1 MKKKIAIV
9 TGASSGMGREFA
21 KTIPF
26 HYSNLD
32 EVWLIARNTKKLESL
47 KSEMIFNTR
56 VLSLDLTK
64 DESFDEIKNLLNS
77 DEYEIDL
84 LINASG
90 YGIFDSVVNTSYEDN
105 IGMIDLNVSALT
117 KMCIL
122 CIPYMSNK
130 SHIVNFGSVAS
141 FQPVPYIN
149 IYAATKAYVLSFSRS
164 LNRELQPKGIH
175 VMAICPYWTK
185 TAFFDRAVTEN
196 KVVKKYVAMYQS
208 KDNIERAWQD
218 LKKGK
223 DVSQYG
229 FIARGQV
236 LLCKIL
242 PHKWVMSIWMKQ
254 QGLNKKN
261 K

>member
-26 HYSNLD
+26 HYSTLD

-47 KSEMIFNTR
+47 QTEMIFNTK
-56 VLSLDLTK
+56 VISLDLTK
-64 DESFDEIKNLLNS
+64 DESFIELKNLL
-77 DEYEIDL
+77 EKEELEIDL
-84 LINASG
+84 LVNASG
-90 YGIFDSVVNTSYEDN
+90 FGIFDSVVNTSEEDN
-105 IGMIDLNVSALT
+105 IGMIDLNVRALT
-117 KMCIL
+117 KMCTL

-130 SHIVNFGSVAS
+130 SNIVNFASVAA

-164 LNRELQPKGIH
+164 LNRELTPQGIH
-175 VMAICPYWTK
+175 VMAVCPFWTK
-185 TAFFDRAVTEN
+185 TAFFDRAVTDN
-196 KVVKKYVAMYQS
+196 VVVKKYVAMYQA
-208 KDNIERAWQD
+208 KDNVERAWRD
-218 LKKGK
+218 LKKKK

-229 FIARGQV
+229 FIARSQV

-242 PHKWVMSIWMKQ
+242 PHKWIMSIWMNQ
-254 QGLNKKN
+254 QGLNKK
-261 K
+261 KK